1 VRKFLFEYPYKGDDY
16 ALEIPA
22 ADEAE
27 AKARLMA
34 IPWARYKGEI
44 FATIPASPRSL
55 WRWLWRR

>member
-1 VRKFLFEYPYKGDDY
+1 MKRFLFEYPYQGGEY

-44 FATIPASPRSL
+44 AVQIPVNPLRW
-55 WRWLWRR
+55 WRWNK